1 MRTLTARE
9 RELLLLVA
17 NGNTNAAIGR
27 LLGLHHTT
35 VNRHLA
41 NIYRALGARDR
52 ANAVALALF
61 NGEIDLDDLELP
73 AAHRRTAA

>member
-1 MRTLTARE
+1 MRALTARE
-9 RELLLLVA
+9 RHVMRLVA

-27 LLGLHHTT
+27 LLGIHPVT

-52 ANAVALALF
+52 ANAVALCLRH
-61 NGEIDLDDLELP
+61 GELGVGDVQIPDQEEV
-73 AAHRRTAA
+73 A